1 MQLHPSL
8 SRQITLTRQTD
19 AHAAAERARLIRAA
33 RCAASPP
40 NDERRRPVRRR
51 GCEDPVLA

>member
-8 SRQITLTRQTD
+8 TRQMTLARQQE
-19 AHAAAERARLIRAA
+19 AHAAAQHARLVRAA
-33 RCAASPP
+33 RCAQAPP
-40 NDERRRPVRRR
+40 NDERRIPLLSR